1 MAITLALLAL
11 LSLTVRLVQPLCPDT
26 TVYLLH
32 TRTWLETGNRY
43 GNSHDSKGPLLIWL
57 SAPVVHMVGAGA
69 PAAGLLRGLAALVTA
84 GAIWT
89 LSRRHAPA
97 GRWPWLAAS
106 LVVVLPVAPS
116 LWGDSL
122 RPEDYATALTAGVLI
137 LGHRK
142 TRGAFCAAGALTAA
156 AFFLKSLLIL
166 PPAVI
171 LTGLLVYRA
180 KANRRIPWADAG
192 AMAGGALLAVGLI
205 LGALAAT
212 DSLPDWWRQTVT
224 WPAEYRQTPPEDP
237 ATDTG
242 LAARALALYKATD
255 DPHRPWLMPLKIP
268 ATLIRS
274 GLAPLFLLALVMIW
288 RPAGRW
294 NALHALI
301 GCWVLGELFK
311 LGLEYRRWMYPAAG
325 LIPPLLLW
333 IGLAPTGPRRVRWLP
348 ALTLLATM
356 PLLLGLLVHAGTLAR
371 ARLTGAP
378 LGPYEE
384 LAGQLHAIYQPGET
398 LLVLD
403 NNYALH
409 LLLPAPAPPPV
420 LSLHAAMVN
429 PAERGALQRT
439 LQASPPNWLVG
450 KEPAYTAIRLDDP
463 ASPTVKV
470 TERAGEL
477 FISGPY
483 PLAVTNGS
491 SWARRRASPSQR

>member
-1 MAITLALLAL
+1 LAITLVLLAL
-11 LSLTVRLVQPLCPDT
+11 LSLAVRLVQPLWPDT
-26 TVYLLH
+26 SVYLLH

-43 GNSHDSKGPLLIWL
+43 SDSHDSKGPLLIWL
-57 SAPVVHMVGAGA
+57 SAPVVRLVGAGA
-69 PAAGLLRGLAALVTA
+69 PAAGLLRGFAALVTA
-84 GAIWT
+84 GVIWT
-89 LSRRHAPA
+89 LLRRRAPA
-97 GRWPWLAAS
+97 GRSPWLPAA

-122 RPEDYATALTAGVLI
+122 RPENYATALAAVVLL
-137 LGHRK
+137 LGHRG

-156 AFFLKSLLIL
+156 TFFLKSVLIL
-166 PPAVI
+166 PPALI
-171 LTGLLVYRA
+171 LTGLLVHRTWTH
-180 KANRRIPWADAG
+180 RRIPWADAG

-224 WPAEYRQTPPEDP
+224 WPAEYRQAAPSP
-237 ATDTG
+237 APAATTG
-242 LAARALALYKATD
+242 LTARALALYKATD

-274 GLAPLFLLALVMIW
+274 GMAPLFLLALVMIW
-288 RPAGRW
+288 RPVGRW
-294 NALHALI
+294 SALHALI
-301 GCWVLGELFK
+301 GCWILGELFK

-348 ALTLLATM
+348 ELTMLVVLPMLVGLLA
-356 PLLLGLLVHAGTLAR
+356 HAGTLAR

-384 LAGQLHAIYQPGET
+384 LAGQLRDIYRPGET

-409 LLLPAPAPPPV
+409 LLLPAPPPPPV

-439 LQASPPNWLVG
+439 IQASPPDWLVG
-450 KEPAYTAIRLDDP
+450 RELAYTAIHLDDP

-470 TERAGEL
+470 IERVGEL
-477 FISGPY
+477 CLSGPY
-483 PLAVTNGS
+483 PLVVTNGS
-491 SWARRRASPSQR
+491 AWARHRAPP